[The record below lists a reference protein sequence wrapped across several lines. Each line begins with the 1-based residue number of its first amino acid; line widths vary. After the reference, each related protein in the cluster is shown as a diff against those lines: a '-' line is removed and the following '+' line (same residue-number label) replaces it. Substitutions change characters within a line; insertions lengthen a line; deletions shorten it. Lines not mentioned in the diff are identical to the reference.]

1 MGLPIKENQNPMG
14 VWVEF
19 NERYLGIAEMKQKKN
34 SRANTVTILNQFE

>member
-19 NERYLGIAEMKQKKN
+19 NERYLGIAEMKQKKTN
-34 SRANTVTILNQFE
+34 DETAVLTQ